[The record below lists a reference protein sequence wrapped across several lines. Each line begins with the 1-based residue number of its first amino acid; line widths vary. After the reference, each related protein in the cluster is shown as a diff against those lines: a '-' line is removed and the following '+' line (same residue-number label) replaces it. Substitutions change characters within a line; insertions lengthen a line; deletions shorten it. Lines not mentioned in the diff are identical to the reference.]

1 MMVILIF
8 EGDKQNTVMIKRWR
22 LKEETTYRMVIMD
35 TFKEATLE
43 QSPKEQEVTLRR
55 ILLIKNLEP
64 IKALLFPLLQND
76 QCLNSNVS
84 VLRLWYKSFQE
95 YNTSEGPCIQVCSL
109 EACNVPLYH
118 WCNFEG
124 YWVLPLGPNI
134 PWHLWIQEVSHCWLW
149 DYTICHLSIPGS
161 GFQHCL
167 GNLFQKLKKI
177 HIEESKSMPC
187 LNGKNLRSLFFFWP
201 LYWLLSGIWM

>member
-84 VLRLWYKSFQE
+84 VLRL
-95 YNTSEGPCIQVCSL
+95 
-109 EACNVPLYH
+109 
-118 WCNFEG
+118 
-124 YWVLPLGPNI
+124 
-134 PWHLWIQEVSHCWLW
+134 
-149 DYTICHLSIPGS
+149 
-161 GFQHCL
+161 
-167 GNLFQKLKKI
+167 
-177 HIEESKSMPC
+177 
-187 LNGKNLRSLFFFWP
+187 
-201 LYWLLSGIWM
+201 